1 MRETQEIM
9 NTPQPNTVVLNGVE
23 VPSNYFFWKKITDLQ
38 EKVEGLRMAVI
49 FLGFSVVILA
59 ASLLLI

>member
-9 NTPQPNTVVLNGVE
+9 NTLQPNTVILNGVE
-23 VPSNYFFWKKITDLQ
+23 VPSNYFFWKKITALQ
-38 EKVEGLRMAVI
+38 EKVDRLRRDVV

>member
-9 NTPQPNTVVLNGVE
+9 DTLQPNTVILNGVE
-23 VPSNYFFWKKITDLQ
+23 VPSNYFFWKKITALQ
-38 EKVEGLRMAVI
+38 EKVDRLRRNVV

>member
-9 NTPQPNTVVLNGVE
+9 NTPQPNTVVINGVE
-23 VPSNYFFWKKITDLQ
+23 VPSNYFFWKKITALQ
-38 EKVEGLRMAVI
+38 EKVERLRRAVI